1 MRDVNSLPGLHK
13 LKTMFSA
20 KKRSIPRV
28 QSSTYL
34 DLYMMNKEKERLLKE
49 SERVGMRDTGIK
61 KRLEEIDL
69 EMNRLQGA
77 ETSVSRERDPDQS
90 GKSSGSLSS
99 SRSEQSRTTES
110 AYTQRNGVK
119 KEWKKFSLNY

>member
-13 LKTMFSA
+13 LRTMVSA

-69 EMNRLQGA
+69 EMNRLQGTEA
-77 ETSVSRERDPDQS
+77 PVSRERDPDQS
-90 GKSSGSLSS
+90 GKSS
-99 SRSEQSRTTES
+99 RSPSFLES
-110 AYTQRNGVK
+110 AYTQRNGDK
-119 KEWKKFSLNY
+119 KEWKKMPLNY

>member
-13 LKTMFSA
+13 LRTMFSS

-28 QSSTYL
+28 QSSAYL
-34 DLYMMNKEKERLLKE
+34 DLYMMSKEKERLLKE

-61 KRLEEIDL
+61 KRLEEIDM
-69 EMNRLQGA
+69 EMNRLQGV
-77 ETSVSRERDPDQS
+77 ENSV
-90 GKSSGSLSS
+90 KSSESLSS
-99 SRSEQSRTTES
+99 SRGEQSGATGS
-110 AYTQRNGVK
+110 AYTQKNGVK

>member
-13 LKTMFSA
+13 LRTMVSA

-49 SERVGMRDTGIK
+49 SERAGMRDAGIK

-69 EMNRLQGA
+69 EMNRLQGV
-77 ETSVSRERDPDQS
+77 ETPV
-90 GKSSGSLSS
+90 KSSANLTSS
-99 SRSEQSRTTES
+99 SKR
-110 AYTQRNGVK
+110 ADTQKNGVK
-119 KEWKKFSLNY
+119 REWKKFSLNY

>member
-13 LKTMFSA
+13 IRTMFSA

-69 EMNRLQGA
+69 EMNRLQGV
-77 ETSVSRERDPDQS
+77 ETPV
-90 GKSSGSLSS
+90 KSSANLTSS
-99 SRSEQSRTTES
+99 SERI
-110 AYTQRNGVK
+110 YTQRNGVK
-119 KEWKKFSLNY
+119 KEWKKMSLNY

>member
-13 LKTMFSA
+13 LRTMFSA

-49 SERVGMRDTGIK
+49 SERAGMRDTGIK

-69 EMNRLQGA
+69 EVNRLQGV
-77 ETSVSRERDPDQS
+77 ETPVSRERDPDQS
-90 GKSSGSLSS
+90 GKSSGTPSS
-99 SRSEQSRTTES
+99 SEH

-119 KEWKKFSLNY
+119 KEWKKFSLSY

>member
-13 LKTMFSA
+13 LRTMFSA

-69 EMNRLQGA
+69 EMNRLQGV
-77 ETSVSRERDPDQS
+77 ETLL
-90 GKSSGSLSS
+90 KSSGNANSS
-99 SRSEQSRTTES
+99 ERT
-110 AYTQRNGVK
+110 YTQRNGVK
-119 KEWKKFSLNY
+119 KEWKKMSLNY

>member
-13 LKTMFSA
+13 LRTMFSA

-69 EMNRLQGA
+69 EMNRLQG
-77 ETSVSRERDPDQS
+77 VNPDLS
-90 GKSSGSLSS
+90 GKSSGRPSS
-99 SRSEQSRTTES
+99 SERD
-110 AYTQRNGVK
+110 YTQRNGVK
-119 KEWKKFSLNY
+119 KEWKKMILNY

>member
-13 LKTMFSA
+13 LRTMFSA

-28 QSSTYL
+28 QSSAYL
-34 DLYMMNKEKERLLKE
+34 DLYMLNKEKERLLKE

-69 EMNRLQGA
+69 EVNRLQGV
-77 ETSVSRERDPDQS
+77 ETPVKSSVSP
-90 GKSSGSLSS
+90 SS
-99 SRSEQSRTTES
+99 SRSEPFDFAQGKLRRTTERD
-110 AYTQRNGVK
+110 YTQRNGVK
-119 KEWKKFSLNY
+119 KEWKKMSLNY

>member
-13 LKTMFSA
+13 LRTMFSA

-69 EMNRLQGA
+69 EMNRLQ
-77 ETSVSRERDPDQS
+77 EVDPVLS
-90 GKSSGSLSS
+90 GKSSESSSS
-99 SRSEQSRTTES
+99 SRSEQSRTTER

>member
-13 LKTMFSA
+13 LRTMFSA

-28 QSSTYL
+28 QSSPYL
-34 DLYMMNKEKERLLKE
+34 DLYMLNKEKERLLKE
-49 SERVGMRDTGIK
+49 SERVSMRDTGIK

-69 EMNRLQGA
+69 EMNGLQG
-77 ETSVSRERDPDQS
+77 VDPDLS
-90 GKSSGSLSS
+90 GKSSGCPSS
-99 SRSEQSRTTES
+99 SER

-119 KEWKKFSLNY
+119 KEWKKMTLNY

>member
-13 LKTMFSA
+13 LRTMFSA

-61 KRLEEIDL
+61 KRLEEIEM
-69 EMNRLQGA
+69 EMNRLQGV
-77 ETSVSRERDPDQS
+77 ETPV
-90 GKSSGSLSS
+90 KSSGSPSS
-99 SRSEQSRTTES
+99 SER

-119 KEWKKFSLNY
+119 KEWKKMSLNY